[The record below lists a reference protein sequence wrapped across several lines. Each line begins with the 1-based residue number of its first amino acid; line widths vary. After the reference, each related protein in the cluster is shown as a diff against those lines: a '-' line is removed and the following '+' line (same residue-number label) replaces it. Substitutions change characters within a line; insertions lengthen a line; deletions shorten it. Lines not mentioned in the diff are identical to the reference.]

1 MKRLFCVLLALL
13 MLFFT
18 FVPAIAED
26 KQVSSKLSA
35 EVKDVI
41 KDMSSDEEISVYVLL
56 NDIDSDAVMDSFA
69 KSFKGEASEY
79 MLAKEGDPESSI
91 RQAVQGDISRKGEC
105 EERADPVNGDLLQK
119 GIENKRALFA
129 KTYLEQNGA
138 FANAFATK
146 SKQIFVSK
154 YSPLIILTVSK
165 QTLLEM
171 EKDSRVAS
179 LELFQDLESV
189 PTMTT
194 ANAVSRADYVRDTC
208 GNTGTGVKIGIV
220 ESIGLP
226 MLNESDLSNATIIR
240 NGSAVYDL
248 HSTKVARILVGK
260 SYGIAPNAQLY
271 CTIGHNVSDF
281 YSSIEWLIS
290 KGVNV
295 INASLGF
302 QQPSRLGQY
311 DDIAQ
316 WIDHIAIMHDVHFV
330 VAAGNRGN
338 VVAAGNQGNGD
349 AYVTSPGMAYNAIT
363 VGGFND
369 MNTVSHTDDE
379 RYISTKGGSSYRE
392 SVSSGRPEKP
402 NIIASAQNIIFDAS
416 TTSSGT
422 SYAAPQVTGI
432 IAQLC
437 GYRSALKVKQ
447 TAVGAMLA
455 AGASLKLE
463 GVNGSGQRGDSFPSG
478 VRISGSTQ
486 ISDYEGAG
494 KVNARDARLI
504 ASTGNYWGVNI
515 SASSFPYT
523 QTVYINASNDSLT
536 RVAIFWLKRNSLA
549 ATDHTTGTVA
559 QESIPDLDLKVYAP
573 DGTLVGSSTTTHSK
587 FEIVQ
592 FTTPA
597 TGTYSIQITKHG
609 TGSTLRENVGIA
621 VW

>member
-18 FVPAIAED
+18 LVPAIAED

-41 KDMSSDEEISVYVLL
+41 KDMGSDEEISVYVLL

-154 YSPLIILTVSK
+154 YSPLLILTVSK

-226 MLNESDLSNATIIR
+226 MLNVSDLSNATIIR
-240 NGSAVYDL
+240 NGSAAYDL
-248 HSTKVARILVGK
+248 HSTNIARILVGK
-260 SYGIAPNAQLY
+260 AYGIAPNAQLY

-295 INASLGF
+295 INASLAF

-330 VAAGNRGN
+330 VAAGNRGY
-338 VVAAGNQGNGD
+338 GD

-363 VGGFND
+363 VGGFYAK
-369 MNTVSHTDDE
+369 NTTSHTDDD
-379 RYISTKGGSSYRE
+379 RYYALPIGDVPGHGSSYVE
-392 SVSSGRPEKP
+392 KVSSGRPEKP

-416 TTSSGT
+416 TTDSGT

-463 GVNGSGQRGDSFPSG
+463 GVNGSGQRGDSFRSG

-573 DGTLVGSSTTTHSK
+573 DGTLVGSSTTTHSN

>member
-13 MLFFT
+13 MLCFT

-26 KQVSSKLSA
+26 KQVNSKLSI
-35 EVKDVI
+35 EVKDTI
-41 KDMSSDEEISVYVLL
+41 KDMSSDGEISVYVVL

-79 MLAKEGDPESSI
+79 MLAKEGDPESAI
-91 RQAVQGDISRKGEC
+91 RQVVQGDISLKGEC
-105 EERADPVNGDLLQK
+105 EESADPVNSDLLQR
-119 GIENKRALFA
+119 GIENKRAIFA
-129 KTYLEQNGA
+129 KSYLEQNGA
-138 FANAFATK
+138 VANSFATK
-146 SKQIFVSK
+146 SKQIFVSQ
-154 YSPLIILTVSK
+154 YSPILILTVSK
-165 QTLLEM
+165 QSLLEM
-171 EKDSRVAS
+171 EKDSRVTS
-179 LELFQDLESV
+179 IELFENLEAENELA
-189 PTMTT
+189 T
-194 ANAVSRADYVRDTC
+194 ANAISRADYVRDTC
-208 GNTGTGVKIGIV
+208 GNTGTGVKIGQIELAV
-220 ESIGLP
+220 PEFGI
-226 MLNESDLSNATIIR
+226 SDLSNASIIR
-240 NGSAVYDL
+240 NGSNYDS
-248 HSTKVARILVGK
+248 HATRVARILVGN
-260 SYGIAPNAQLY
+260 SNGIAPNATLY
-271 CTIGHNVSDF
+271 SVSSDSESTF
-281 YSSIEWLIS
+281 YSGVEWLIS
-290 KGVNV
+290 QGVNV
-295 INASLGF
+295 INASMGF
-302 QQPSRLGQY
+302 KQSSRLGQY
-311 DDIAQ
+311 DTIAK

-330 VAAGNRGN
+330 KSAGNRGN
-338 VVAAGNQGNGD
+338 GD
-349 AYVTSPGMAYNAIT
+349 AYITSPGMAYNAIT

-369 MNTVSHTDDE
+369 MNTVSHSGDK
-379 RYISTKGGSSYRE
+379 RYIIEGDAGEGSSYRE
-392 SVSSGRPEKP
+392 ATSSGRPEKP
-402 NIIASAQNIIFDAS
+402 NLIASAQGIFFDAS
-416 TTSSGT
+416 TIRNGT

-463 GVNGSGQRGDSFPSG
+463 GVKGSGERNDVFASD

-504 ASTGNYWGVNI
+504 ATTGNYWGVNI

-559 QESIPDLDLKVYAP
+559 QESIPDLDLRVYAP
-573 DGTLVGSSTTTHSK
+573 DGTLVGSSTTTHSN

-592 FTTPA
+592 FETPA

-609 TGSTLRENVGIA
+609 TGSTSRENVGIA

>member
-18 FVPAIAED
+18 LVPAIAED
-26 KQVSSKLSA
+26 KQVNSKLSA
-35 EVKDVI
+35 AVKDTI
-41 KDMSSDEEISVYVLL
+41 KDMSSDGEISVFVVL

-79 MLAKEGDPESSI
+79 MLAKEGDPEVAI
-91 RQAVQGDISRKGEC
+91 RQVVRGDISLKEEC

-129 KTYLEQNGA
+129 KSYLEQNSA
-138 FANAFATK
+138 VANAFATK
-146 SKQIFVSK
+146 GKQIFVSK
-154 YSPLIILTVSK
+154 YSPLLILTVSK

-171 EKDSRVAS
+171 EKDSRVIS
-179 LELFQDLESV
+179 VELFKDIETEDDLAV
-189 PTMTT
+189 
-194 ANAVSRADYVRDTC
+194 ANAISRADYVRDTC
-208 GNTGTGVKIGIV
+208 GNTGTGVKIGQI
-220 ESIGLP
+220 ESRLP
-226 MLNESDLSNATIIR
+226 ELGISNLSEATIIR
-240 NGSAVYDL
+240 NGGNYSSHA
-248 HSTKVARILVGK
+248 TMVASILVGR
-260 SYGIAPNAQLY
+260 SDGIAPNATLY
-271 CTIGHNVSDF
+271 SIGCPMQSSF
-281 YSSIEWLIS
+281 YTGVEWLIS
-290 KGVNV
+290 QGVNV
-295 INASLGF
+295 INMSMGYSDAESAGL
-302 QQPSRLGQY
+302 Y
-311 DDIAQ
+311 DILSK
-316 WIDHIAIMHDVHFV
+316 WVDHIAIMHDVHFV
-330 VAAGNRGN
+330 KSAGN
-338 VVAAGNQGNGD
+338 NGPNG
-349 AYVTSPGMAYNAIT
+349 YISSPGMAYNAVT
-363 VGGFND
+363 VGGYND
-369 MNTVSHTDDE
+369 NGTVSHSDD
-379 RYISTKGGSSYRE
+379 SSCSFSSYLAAV
-392 SVSSGRPEKP
+392 SVGRPEKP
-402 NIIASAQNIIFDAS
+402 NIVACAEGITVSGVGTKD
-416 TTSSGT
+416 GT
-422 SYAAPQVTGI
+422 SFAAPQVTGI

-573 DGTLVGSSTTTHSK
+573 DGTLVGSSTTTHSN

-592 FTTPA
+592 FNTPA

-609 TGSTLRENVGIA
+609 IGSSARENVGIA

>member
-13 MLFFT
+13 MLVFT
-18 FVPAIAED
+18 LVPAIAED
-26 KQVSSKLSA
+26 KQVYSKLSA
-35 EVKDVI
+35 EVKDTI
-41 KDMSSDEEISVYVLL
+41 KDMSSDGEISVYVLL

-79 MLAKEGDPESSI
+79 MLAKEGDPEAAI
-91 RQAVQGDISRKGEC
+91 RQVVQGDISLKGEC
-105 EERADPVNGDLLQK
+105 EERADPINSDLLQK

-138 FANAFATK
+138 VANAFATK
-146 SKQIFVSK
+146 GKQLFVSK
-154 YSPLIILTVSK
+154 YSPLLILTVSK

-179 LELFQDLESV
+179 VDLYEELEVENELAI
-189 PTMTT
+189 
-194 ANAVSRADYVRDTC
+194 ANEVSRADYVRDTC
-208 GNTGTGVKIGIV
+208 GNTGTGVKIGQV
-220 ESIGLP
+220 EYGVPELGI
-226 MLNESDLSNATIIR
+226 SDLSNANIVR
-240 NGSAVYDL
+240 SGSVYDS
-248 HSTKVARILVGK
+248 HATMVARILVG
-260 SYGIAPNAQLY
+260 SSNGVAPNATLY
-271 CTIGHNVSDF
+271 SVAAPNSTIF
-281 YSSIEWLIS
+281 YSGVEWLIS
-290 KGVNV
+290 QGVNV
-295 INASLGF
+295 INASTGYETNSSLLGK
-302 QQPSRLGQY
+302 Y
-311 DDIAQ
+311 DRHSQ
-316 WIDHIAIMHDVHFV
+316 WVDHIAITHDVHFV
-330 VAAGNRGN
+330 VSAGNRGN
-338 VVAAGNQGNGD
+338 TD
-349 AYVTSPGMAYNAIT
+349 EYVTSPAMAYNAIT

-379 RYISTKGGSSYRE
+379 RYISTKGGSSYKE

-402 NIIASAQNIIFDAS
+402 NLIASAQNIYLSGAGGGEW
-416 TTSSGT
+416 SGT
-422 SYAAPQVTGI
+422 SCAAPQVAGI

-463 GVNGSGQRGDSFPSG
+463 GVNGSGYRGDSFRSD

-486 ISDYEGAG
+486 ISNYEGAG

-504 ASTGNYWGVNI
+504 ATTGNYWGVNI

-559 QESIPDLDLKVYAP
+559 QESIPDLDLRVYAP
-573 DGTLVGSSTTTHSK
+573 DGTLVGSSTTTHSN

>member
-1 MKRLFCVLLALL
+1 
-13 MLFFT
+13 
-18 FVPAIAED
+18 
-26 KQVSSKLSA
+26 
-35 EVKDVI
+35 
-41 KDMSSDEEISVYVLL
+41 
-56 NDIDSDAVMDSFA
+56 
-69 KSFKGEASEY
+69 
-79 MLAKEGDPESSI
+79 
-91 RQAVQGDISRKGEC
+91 
-105 EERADPVNGDLLQK
+105 
-119 GIENKRALFA
+119 
-129 KTYLEQNGA
+129 
-138 FANAFATK
+138 
-146 SKQIFVSK
+146 
-154 YSPLIILTVSK
+154 
-165 QTLLEM
+165 M
-171 EKDSRVAS
+171 EKDSRVTS
-179 LELFQDLESV
+179 IDLFENLEAENELA
-189 PTMTT
+189 T
-194 ANAVSRADYVRDTC
+194 ANAISRADYVRDTC

-226 MLNESDLSNATIIR
+226 MLTVSDLSNATIIR
-240 NGSAVYDL
+240 NGGAAYDF
-248 HSTKVARILVGK
+248 HSTNIARILVGK

-271 CTIGHNVSDF
+271 CTIGHNLSEF

-295 INASLGF
+295 INASMGF
-302 QQPSRLGQY
+302 NQSSRLGQY
-311 DDIAQ
+311 DTIAK

-330 VAAGNRGN
+330 KSAGNRGN
-338 VVAAGNQGNGD
+338 GD
-349 AYVTSPGMAYNAIT
+349 AYITSPGMAYNAIT

-379 RYISTKGGSSYRE
+379 RYISTNGGSSYRE

-463 GVNGSGQRGDSFPSG
+463 GVNGSGQRGDSFRSG

-573 DGTLVGSSTTTHSK
+573 DGTLVGSSTTTHSN

>member
-1 MKRLFCVLLALL
+1 MKRLSCVLLALL

-18 FVPAIAED
+18 LVPAIAED
-26 KQVSSKLSA
+26 KQVYSKLSA
-35 EVKDVI
+35 EVKDTI
-41 KDMSSDEEISVYVLL
+41 KDMNSNEEVSVYVLL

-79 MLAKEGDPESSI
+79 MLAKKGDPEAAI
-91 RQAVQGDISRKGEC
+91 RQVVQGDISRKGEC

-119 GIENKRALFA
+119 GIETKRSLFA
-129 KTYLEQNGA
+129 KSYLEQNSK
-138 FANAFATK
+138 FANNFVTK
-146 SKQIFVSK
+146 NKQMFVST
-154 YSPLIILTVSK
+154 YSPLLILTASK

-171 EKDSRVAS
+171 EKDSRVVS
-179 LELFQDLESV
+179 VEPFIDSITEDEL
-189 PTMTT
+189 
-194 ANAVSRADYVRDTC
+194 ANANAISRADYVRDTC
-208 GNTGTGVKIGIV
+208 GNTGTGVKIGQI
-220 ESIGLP
+220 ESGVPELGIS
-226 MLNESDLSNATIIR
+226 ELSNATIIR
-240 NGSAVYDL
+240 NGGNYTSHA
-248 HSTKVARILVGK
+248 TKVASVLVGR
-260 SYGIAPNAQLY
+260 SDGVAPNATLY
-271 CTIGHNVSDF
+271 SVDCASKLYF
-281 YSSIEWLIS
+281 YSGVEWLIS
-290 KGVNV
+290 QGVNI
-295 INASLGF
+295 INMSMGYTEGAGVA
-302 QQPSRLGQY
+302 GYY
-311 DDIAQ
+311 DTLAR
-316 WIDHIAIMHDVHFV
+316 WVDHIAIMHDVHFV
-330 VAAGNRGN
+330 KSAGNEGLY
-338 VVAAGNQGNGD
+338 GGLIS
-349 AYVTSPGMAYNAIT
+349 SPGMAYNAIT
-363 VGGFND
+363 VGGFSS
-369 MNTVSHTDDE
+369 MGTVSHEDDS
-379 RYISTKGGSSYRE
+379 RHGFASYSE
-392 SVSSGRPEKP
+392 AVSAGRPEKP
-402 NIIASAQNIIFDAS
+402 NLIACCEGLQINGVGDFD
-416 TTSSGT
+416 GT
-422 SYAAPQVTGI
+422 SAATPQVAGI

-463 GVNGSGQRGDSFPSG
+463 GVRGSGERGDIFRSD

-504 ASTGNYWGVNI
+504 ATTGNYWGVNI

-573 DGTLVGSSTTTHSK
+573 DGTLVGSSTTTHSN

>member
-18 FVPAIAED
+18 LVPAIAED
-26 KQVSSKLSA
+26 KQVNSKLSA
-35 EVKDVI
+35 AVKDTI
-41 KDMSSDEEISVYVLL
+41 KDMSSDGEISVFVVL

-79 MLAKEGDPESSI
+79 MLAKEGDPESAI
-91 RQAVQGDISRKGEC
+91 RQVVQGDISLKGEC
-105 EERADPVNGDLLQK
+105 EERADPVNSDLLQR
-119 GIENKRALFA
+119 GIENKRAIFA
-129 KTYLEQNGA
+129 KSYLEQNGA
-138 FANAFATK
+138 VANSFAAK
-146 SKQIFVSK
+146 SKQIFVSQ
-154 YSPLIILTVSK
+154 YSPILILTVSK
-165 QTLLEM
+165 QSLLEM
-171 EKDSRVAS
+171 EKDSRVTS
-179 LELFQDLESV
+179 IDLFENLEAENELA
-189 PTMTT
+189 T
-194 ANAVSRADYVRDTC
+194 ANAISRADYVRDTC
-208 GNTGTGVKIGIV
+208 GNTGTGVKIGQIELAV
-220 ESIGLP
+220 PEFGI
-226 MLNESDLSNATIIR
+226 SDLSNASIIR
-240 NGSAVYDL
+240 NGSNYDG
-248 HSTKVARILVGK
+248 HATRVARILVGN
-260 SYGIAPNAQLY
+260 SNGIAPNATLY
-271 CTIGHNVSDF
+271 SVSIDSESTF
-281 YSSIEWLIS
+281 YSGVEWLIS
-290 KGVNV
+290 QGVNV
-295 INASLGF
+295 INASMGF
-302 QQPSRLGQY
+302 NQSSRLGQY
-311 DDIAQ
+311 DTIAK

-330 VAAGNRGN
+330 KSAGNRGN
-338 VVAAGNQGNGD
+338 GD
-349 AYVTSPGMAYNAIT
+349 AYITSPGMAYNAIT

-369 MNTVSHTDDE
+369 MNTVSHSGDN
-379 RYISTKGGSSYRE
+379 RYIIEGDNGEGSSYRE
-392 SVSSGRPEKP
+392 ATSSGRPEKP
-402 NIIASAQNIIFDAS
+402 NLIASAQGIFFDAS
-416 TTSSGT
+416 TIRNGT

-463 GVNGSGQRGDSFPSG
+463 GVRGSGERGDIFRSD

-523 QTVYINASNDSLT
+523 QTVYINASNNSLT

-573 DGTLVGSSTTTHSK
+573 DGTLVGSSTTTHSN

-592 FTTPA
+592 FNTPA

>member
-18 FVPAIAED
+18 LVPAIAED
-26 KQVSSKLSA
+26 KQVNSKLSA
-35 EVKDVI
+35 AVKDTI
-41 KDMSSDEEISVYVLL
+41 KDMSSDGEISVFVVL

-79 MLAKEGDPESSI
+79 MLAKEGDPESAI
-91 RQAVQGDISRKGEC
+91 RQVVQGDISLKGEC
-105 EERADPVNGDLLQK
+105 EERADPVNSDLLQR
-119 GIENKRALFA
+119 GIENKRAIFA
-129 KTYLEQNGA
+129 KSYLEQNGA
-138 FANAFATK
+138 VANSFAVK
-146 SKQIFVSK
+146 SKQIFVSQ
-154 YSPLIILTVSK
+154 YSPILILTVSK
-165 QTLLEM
+165 QSLLEM
-171 EKDSRVAS
+171 EKDSRVTS
-179 LELFQDLESV
+179 IDLFENLEAENELA
-189 PTMTT
+189 T
-194 ANAVSRADYVRDTC
+194 ANAISRADYVRDTC
-208 GNTGTGVKIGIV
+208 GNTGTGVKIGQIELAV
-220 ESIGLP
+220 PEFGI
-226 MLNESDLSNATIIR
+226 SDLSNASIIR
-240 NGSAVYDL
+240 NGSNYGGHA
-248 HSTKVARILVGK
+248 TRVARILVGN
-260 SYGIAPNAQLY
+260 SNGIAPNATLY
-271 CTIGHNVSDF
+271 SVSIDSESTF
-281 YSSIEWLIS
+281 YSGVEWLIS
-290 KGVNV
+290 QGVNV
-295 INASLGF
+295 INASMGF
-302 QQPSRLGQY
+302 KQSSRLGQY
-311 DDIAQ
+311 DTIAK

-330 VAAGNRGN
+330 KSAGNRGN
-338 VVAAGNQGNGD
+338 GD
-349 AYVTSPGMAYNAIT
+349 AYITSPGMAYNAIT

-379 RYISTKGGSSYRE
+379 RYISTNGGSSYRE

-463 GVNGSGQRGDSFPSG
+463 GVNGSGQRGDSFRSG

-573 DGTLVGSSTTTHSK
+573 DGTLVGSSTTTHSN

>member
-18 FVPAIAED
+18 LVPAIAED
-26 KQVSSKLSA
+26 KQVNSKLSA
-35 EVKDVI
+35 AVKDTI
-41 KDMSSDEEISVYVLL
+41 KDMSSDGEISVFVVL

-79 MLAKEGDPESSI
+79 MLAKEGDPESAI
-91 RQAVQGDISRKGEC
+91 RQVVQGDISLKGEC
-105 EERADPVNGDLLQK
+105 EERADPVNSDLLQR
-119 GIENKRALFA
+119 GIENKRAIFA
-129 KTYLEQNGA
+129 KSYLEQNGA
-138 FANAFATK
+138 VANSFAAK
-146 SKQIFVSK
+146 SKQIFVSQ
-154 YSPLIILTVSK
+154 YSPILILTVSK
-165 QTLLEM
+165 QSLLEM
-171 EKDSRVAS
+171 EKDSRVTS
-179 LELFQDLESV
+179 IDLFENLEAENELA
-189 PTMTT
+189 T
-194 ANAVSRADYVRDTC
+194 ANAISRADYVRDTC
-208 GNTGTGVKIGIV
+208 GNTGTGVKIGQIELAV
-220 ESIGLP
+220 PEFGI
-226 MLNESDLSNATIIR
+226 SDLSNASIIR
-240 NGSAVYDL
+240 NGSNYGGHA
-248 HSTKVARILVGK
+248 TRVARILVGN
-260 SYGIAPNAQLY
+260 SNGIAPNATLY
-271 CTIGHNVSDF
+271 SVSIDSESTF
-281 YSSIEWLIS
+281 YSGVEWLIS
-290 KGVNV
+290 QGVNV
-295 INASLGF
+295 INASMGF
-302 QQPSRLGQY
+302 KQSSRLGQY
-311 DDIAQ
+311 DTIAK

-330 VAAGNRGN
+330 KSAGNRGN
-338 VVAAGNQGNGD
+338 GD
-349 AYVTSPGMAYNAIT
+349 AYITSPGMAYNAIT

-379 RYISTKGGSSYRE
+379 RYISTNGGSSYRE

-463 GVNGSGQRGDSFPSG
+463 GVNGSGQRGDSFRSG

-573 DGTLVGSSTTTHSK
+573 DGTLVGSSTTTHSN

>member
-1 MKRLFCVLLALL
+1 MKRLFCVLLTLL

-18 FVPAIAED
+18 LVPAIAED

-138 FANAFATK
+138 VANSFAAK
-146 SKQIFVSK
+146 SKQIFVSQ
-154 YSPLIILTVSK
+154 YSPILILTVSK
-165 QTLLEM
+165 QSLLEM
-171 EKDSRVAS
+171 EKDSRVTS
-179 LELFQDLESV
+179 IDLFENLEAENELA
-189 PTMTT
+189 T
-194 ANAVSRADYVRDTC
+194 ANAISRADYVRDTC

-226 MLNESDLSNATIIR
+226 MLTVSDLSNATIIR
-240 NGSAVYDL
+240 NGGAAYDF
-248 HSTKVARILVGK
+248 HSTNIARILVGK

-271 CTIGHNVSDF
+271 CTIGHNLSEF

-295 INASLGF
+295 INASMGF
-302 QQPSRLGQY
+302 NQSSRLGQY
-311 DDIAQ
+311 DTIAK

-330 VAAGNRGN
+330 KSAGNRGN
-338 VVAAGNQGNGD
+338 GD
-349 AYVTSPGMAYNAIT
+349 AYITSPGMAYNAIT

-379 RYISTKGGSSYRE
+379 RYISTNGGSSYRE

-463 GVNGSGQRGDSFPSG
+463 GVNGSGQRGDSFRSG

-573 DGTLVGSSTTTHSK
+573 DGTLVGSSTTTHSN

>member
-1 MKRLFCVLLALL
+1 MKRLFCVLLTLL

-18 FVPAIAED
+18 LVPAIAED

-138 FANAFATK
+138 VANSFAAK
-146 SKQIFVSK
+146 SKQIFVSQ
-154 YSPLIILTVSK
+154 YSPILILTVSK
-165 QTLLEM
+165 QSLLEM
-171 EKDSRVAS
+171 EKDSRVTS
-179 LELFQDLESV
+179 IDLFENLEAETELA
-189 PTMTT
+189 T
-194 ANAVSRADYVRDTC
+194 ANAISRADYVRDTC

-226 MLNESDLSNATIIR
+226 MLTVSDLSNATIIR
-240 NGSAVYDL
+240 NGGAAYDF
-248 HSTKVARILVGK
+248 HSTNIARILVGK

-271 CTIGHNVSDF
+271 CTIGHNLSEF

-295 INASLGF
+295 INASMGF
-302 QQPSRLGQY
+302 NQSSRLGQY
-311 DDIAQ
+311 DTIAK

-330 VAAGNRGN
+330 KSAGNRGN
-338 VVAAGNQGNGD
+338 GD
-349 AYVTSPGMAYNAIT
+349 AYITSPGMAYNAIT

-379 RYISTKGGSSYRE
+379 RYISTNGGSSYRE

-463 GVNGSGQRGDSFPSG
+463 GVNGSGQRGDSFRSG

-573 DGTLVGSSTTTHSK
+573 DGTLVGSSTTTHSN